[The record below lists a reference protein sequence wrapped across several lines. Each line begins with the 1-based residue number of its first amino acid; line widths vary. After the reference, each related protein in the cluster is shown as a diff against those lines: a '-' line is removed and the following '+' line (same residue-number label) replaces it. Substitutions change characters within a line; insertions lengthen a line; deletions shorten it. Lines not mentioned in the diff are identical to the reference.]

1 VHNRLGRKGGNV
13 HVNQDQVKEA
23 LLSVEP
29 NVGYFTVVFSGK
41 TSKKVHGLYK
51 PESREIVIHNRNFAT
66 ENALM
71 YTAIHEFAHHVH
83 AERSPV
89 PISSRSHTT
98 EYWSILHELLARAEG
113 LGLYRNLFE
122 TLDEFTELTRRI
134 REHYLAGNGR
144 LMKEFGALLVRAA
157 ELCEKHEMSF
167 DDYVDRQLGLHR
179 TAARSV
185 VKMHTLDLPPEI
197 GYENMR
203 TLASVS
209 DDAKREQAREAFLA
223 GKSPDTVKAF
233 LGPAGRPVTEPLE
246 ELRREKRRIQRM
258 IGSLSRK
265 LAEIE
270 KRMEELDT
278 VE

>member
-1 VHNRLGRKGGNV
+1 M
-13 HVNQDQVKEA
+13 NQDQVKDA
-23 LLSVEP
+23 LLTVEP
-29 NVGYFTVVFSGK
+29 NVGYFAVVFSGK

-51 PESREIVIHNRNFAT
+51 PESREIVIHNRNFST

-83 AERSPV
+83 AERSSV
-89 PISSRSHTT
+89 PISSRSHTS
-98 EYWSILHELLARAEG
+98 EYWSILHRLLARAEE
-113 LGLYRNLFE
+113 LGVYRNLFE
-122 TLDEFTELTRRI
+122 TLDEFRELTREI
-134 REHYLAGNGR
+134 RERYLAGNGR

-167 DDYVDRQLGLHR
+167 DDYVDRQVGLQR

-203 TLASVS
+203 TLAGVA
-209 DDAKREQAREAFLA
+209 DDTKREQAREAFLA
-223 GKSPDTVKAF
+223 GQSPDMVKTS
-233 LGPAGRPVTEPLE
+233 LNPARQEQDPLE
-246 ELRREKRRIQRM
+246 SLRREKRRIERM
-258 IGSLSRK
+258 MGSLSRK

-270 KRMEELDT
+270 KKIDELGSG
-278 VE
+278 E